1 MIQLDEMLTE
11 GLYTLNSFMSKS
23 EGPFHVSL
31 KNVTVT
37 AEANL
42 LVQMDGQLSTDAIVM
57 DITFK
62 DMAMEF
68 KNLGFLGS
76 VFQSIM
82 NSAPN
87 LVFDGMKPFMLK
99 EADMK
104 MREEIDRTIKKL
116 MGDRRLPNSISP
128 LDMAIAE
135 GRKKVREMGYDPY
148 HIPSYNKTVGI
159 FSISTTN
166 TYITGGSSFY
176 RVGDIVLS
184 MENNTV
190 SSKFLVGTQKIH
202 GSTQWEV
209 GMGVG
214 LVSRIGHAQFSVEHI
229 KVGIDVSQSL
239 DTRKHPLINDLQIK
253 LGNIQVRM
261 DGAGTIDYIMEF
273 LVNVLPNILRYQ
285 ITDAIENPLK
295 TRIQEKFNQ
304 INVEEAIKKN
314 FHKFEAMASGKGA
327 PDFEF
332 DFKF

>member
-1 MIQLDEMLTE
+1 MITLDEMVTKGHYILS
-11 GLYTLNSFMSKS
+11 SFMSKS
-23 EGPFHVSL
+23 DGPFHVIL
-31 KNVTVT
+31 KDVTVT
-37 AEANL
+37 ATANL
-42 LVQMDGQLSTDAIVM
+42 MVQMDGQLTTDVITM

-62 DMAMEF
+62 NMDMDF

-104 MREEIDRTIKKL
+104 MREEINGNIKKA

-135 GRKKVREMGYDPY
+135 GRKKVRELGYDPF
-148 HIPSYNKTVGI
+148 HIPNYNKTAGV
-159 FSISTTN
+159 FAISTTN
-166 TYITGGSSFY
+166 TYITGCSSFY
-176 RVGDIVLS
+176 RVGDIILS

-209 GMGVG
+209 GMGIG
-214 LVSRIGHAQFSVEHI
+214 LVSRNGQAQFSVEHI
-229 KVGIDVSQSL
+229 SVGVDVSQAL
-239 DTRKHPLINDLQIK
+239 DTRKHPQINDLQIK

-261 DGAGTIDYIMEF
+261 DGAGTIDYVTEF
-273 LVNVLPNILRYQ
+273 LVNILPNILRYQ
-285 ITDAIENPLK
+285 ITDAIENPIR

>member
-1 MIQLDEMLTE
+1 MITLDEMLTK
-11 GLYTLNSFMSKS
+11 GFYTLSSFMSRS
-23 EGPFHVSL
+23 DGPFHVSL

-42 LVQMDGQLSTDAIVM
+42 QVQMDGQLATDVIKM

-76 VFQSIM
+76 VFQGIM

-104 MREEIDRTIKKL
+104 MREEIDGNIKKL

-135 GRKKVREMGYDPY
+135 GRKKVREMGYDPF
-148 HIPSYNKTVGI
+148 HIPNYNKTVGV
-159 FSISTTN
+159 FSITTKN
-166 TYITGGSSFY
+166 TYITGASSFY

-239 DTRKHPLINDLQIK
+239 DTRNHPEINDLQIK

-261 DGAGTIDYIMEF
+261 DGAGTIDYVMEF

-304 INVEEAIKKN
+304 INVEEAIKNN

-327 PDFEF
+327 PDLDFEF
-332 DFKF
+332 KF

>member
-1 MIQLDEMLTE
+1 
-11 GLYTLNSFMSKS
+11 MSKS
-23 EGPFHVSL
+23 NGPFHVIL

-37 AEANL
+37 AAANL
-42 LVQMDGQLSTDAIVM
+42 MVQMDGQLTTDTINM

-62 DMAMEF
+62 DMAMDF
-68 KNLGFLGS
+68 QNLGFLGS
-76 VFQSIM
+76 VFQGIM

-99 EADMK
+99 EADQK
-104 MREEIDRTIKKL
+104 MRGEINGNIKNM

-135 GRKKVREMGYDPY
+135 GRKKVREMGYDPF
-148 HIPSYNKTVGI
+148 HIPNYNKTVGV
-159 FSISTTN
+159 FSISTIN
-166 TYITGGSSFY
+166 TYITGASSFY
-176 RVGDIVLS
+176 RVGEIVLA

-190 SSKFLVGTQKIH
+190 SSKFLVGTQKIY

-229 KVGIDVSQSL
+229 KVGVDVSQAL
-239 DTRKHPLINDLQIK
+239 DTRKHPQINDLQIR

-261 DGAGTIDYIMEF
+261 DGAGTIDYVMEF

-285 ITDAIENPLK
+285 ITDAIENPIK

-304 INVEEAIKKN
+304 IDVEKAIKEN

-327 PDFEF
+327 PDLNF